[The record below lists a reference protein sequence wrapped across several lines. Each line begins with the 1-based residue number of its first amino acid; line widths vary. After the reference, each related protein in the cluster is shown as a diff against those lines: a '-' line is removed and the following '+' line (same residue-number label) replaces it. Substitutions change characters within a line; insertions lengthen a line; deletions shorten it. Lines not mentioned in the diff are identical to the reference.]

1 MRNGTTAREMQS
13 FACQSDCVLAVVGA
27 IPGLI
32 VAQAALFWGAQKE
45 PFLFFSGRAREGPVQ
60 HLRC

>member
-1 MRNGTTAREMQS
+1 MRNGTTAREMQR

-32 VAQAALFWGAQKE
+32 VAQAGF
-45 PFLFFSGRAREGPVQ
+45 GRWAAFYRMPN
-60 HLRC
+60 

>member
-45 PFLFFSGRAREGPVQ
+45 PFYFFQGCV
-60 HLRC
+60 L